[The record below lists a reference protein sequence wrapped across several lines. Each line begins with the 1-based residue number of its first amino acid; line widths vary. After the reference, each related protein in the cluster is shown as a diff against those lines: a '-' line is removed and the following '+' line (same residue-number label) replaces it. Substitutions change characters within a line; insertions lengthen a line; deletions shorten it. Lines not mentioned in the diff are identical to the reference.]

1 MGIPLLTKFDFNEN
15 LREIL
20 LIKPMPVVN
29 WIAKEFI
36 TNHDKKIPFRLLKKN
51 LSKSIGTSEN
61 LLIEG
66 DNLHAL
72 KALLP
77 YYQNKIKCIYIDPP
91 YNTGKEHWKYND
103 NVNSPIIKKWFE
115 SEAFVDD
122 QDLSRHD
129 KWACMIY
136 PRLKILRELLSEEG
150 LIFVSIGDDEIQHL
164 KMIMNEIF
172 GNENFIAQLIW
183 NTEGSTDNTLE
194 VKIVHEYVLLYAKNI
209 KFKKKAFSS
218 VIAPDI
224 KEGKL
229 FKSHIINTAVKN
241 GRANPPSTII
251 LPKGFPAEIKDLSL
265 PKSKIS
271 SEFFDEVSKL
281 KYISRELTEKFQSH
295 YPIRQD
301 PMIIKNKTL
310 TKPCRVFSGWGNLNK
325 LKQFIENNCKPI
337 SDIDGDFSYFIS
349 KLGVVTFQKERKNPR
364 NILSVIRDVGTT
376 TQSKTHL
383 ENMGI
388 DFDYP
393 KPVELISYLIKMS
406 TDENSIVLDSFAGSG
421 TTGEAVLR
429 LNKEDNGSRKFI
441 LVELESEICKKITAE
456 RLKKVI
462 EGYPTKKTD
471 STTLFEKELSI
482 TDLENIDDL
491 FADIEEIKSQK
502 QNYEKLKL
510 KFKNGKLVLLG
521 ENTSSGRMNGTDGGF
536 QYVQL
541 DKQLFNSDGRINEA
555 CTFEE
560 LASYVYFTET
570 KTILDTKKIKNTL
583 LGTYNDTEYH
593 LIFNGI
599 GKNSLDRK
607 FLTSLDLH
615 KDKVVYADKC
625 TLDNNTL
632 EKYHTVF
639 KQIPYE
645 VREF

>member
-1 MGIPLLTKFDFNEN
+1 V
-15 LREIL
+15 
-20 LIKPMPVVN
+20 PVLEWVGKAS
-29 WIAKEFI
+29 II
-36 TNHDKKIPFRLLKKN
+36 NHDKKIPFRLLKKN
-51 LSKSIGTSEN
+51 KSKSIGNSEN

-72 KALLP
+72 KSLLP
-77 YYQNKIKCIYIDPP
+77 YYLNEIKCIYIDPP

-122 QDLSRHD
+122 QDLSRHA
-129 KWACMIY
+129 KWACMMY
-136 PRLKILRELLSEEG
+136 PRLKLLRELLSEEG

-164 KMIMNEIF
+164 KMIMNELF
-172 GNENFIAQLIW
+172 GKDNFIAQLVW

-209 KFKKKAFSS
+209 KLKNRAFSS

-241 GRANPPSTII
+241 GRANPPSII
-251 LPKGFPAEIKDLSL
+251 TLPKGFPSEVIELSL

-271 SEFFDEVSKL
+271 KEFYEKVTKL
-281 KYISRELTEKFQSH
+281 KYISRDLTDKFKIH
-295 YPIRQD
+295 YPIRND
-301 PMIIKNKTL
+301 PMNVKNKIL
-310 TKPCRVFSGWGNLNK
+310 KKSCRVFSGWGNLNK
-325 LKQFIENNCKPI
+325 LKQFIENNCQPV

-349 KLGVVTFQKERKNPR
+349 KMGVVTYQKERKNPR

-393 KPVELISYLIKMS
+393 KPVELISYLIRMS

-421 TTGEAVLR
+421 TTAEAVLR
-429 LNKEDNGSRKFI
+429 LNNEDQGNRKFI
-441 LVELESEICKKITAE
+441 LIEMESDICNKLTSQ
-456 RLKKVI
+456 RVKKVI
-462 EGYPTKKTD
+462 QGYPHKKTD
-471 STTLFEKELSI
+471 STTLYEKELSL
-482 TDLENIDDL
+482 TDLENINEIFDH
-491 FADIEEIKSQK
+491 IEEIKSKK
-502 QNYEKLKL
+502 QNYEKIKL
-510 KFKNGKLVLLG
+510 KFKDGKLTLFG
-521 ENTSSGRMNGTDGGF
+521 ENTSSAKKRGTGGGF

-541 DKQLFNSDGRINEA
+541 DKQLFNSNGAINES

-560 LASYVYFTET
+560 LSSYIYFTET
-570 KTILDTKKIKNTL
+570 KTILDIKKIKKTL
-583 LGTYNDTEYH
+583 LNFHNGIEYH
-593 LIFNGI
+593 LIFDKI
-599 GKNSLDRK
+599 GKNILDTK
-607 FLTSLDLH
+607 FLTSLNA
-615 KDKVVYADKC
+615 DKSKVIYADKC
-625 TLDNNTL
+625 TVSEDFL
-632 EKYHTVF
+632 EQHNTVF

-645 VREF
+645 IRLF